1 MFLIKKGVFLMTNIL
16 KKYKNY
22 MSGLNTFLNMPRAL
36 TTKQS
41 NILCKKIIAKEG
53 INGMLEKLETISEY
67 RYNYKKAKIL
77 LYAETERKNEMS
89 IAIIDKQNNVRDCLT
104 TESPFMIIEFLAKHQ
119 NEIDSIFLESYFIM
133 RDFILDI

>member
-1 MFLIKKGVFLMTNIL
+1 MTGINI
-16 KKYKNY
+16 
-22 MSGLNTFLNMPRAL
+22 FLNMPRAL

-67 RYNYKKAKIL
+67 RDNYKKAKIL

-104 TESPFMIIEFLAKHQ
+104 TESPFMIIEFIAKHQ
-119 NEIDSIFLESYFIM
+119 NEIDSIFLESYFIIS
-133 RDFILDI
+133 DFILDI